1 MAPGSGP
8 ARRAPKLID
17 RSFYG
22 VYTDPSKPPV
32 IGDLAV
38 LEEGLSRVGGVTKAL
53 NAASQLQ
60 SFRCHTHGSSGA
72 LRNGMGL
79 FQFVRLNGVVGNP
92 WRGGPGR
99 LWPELMW
106 WPEPSPSPHSR
117 FIPHPALSSSI
128 QLMHQLRAT
137 SSGLLGGASESIRR
151 TPLARRWTATASAF
165 RRWMLPTVE
174 RGPPGH
180 SSV

>member
-1 MAPGSGP
+1 MPGSGGL
-8 ARRAPKLID
+8 RRAPKLID

-32 IGDLAV
+32 IGDLAGF
-38 LEEGLSRVGGVTKAL
+38 EEGLSPVGGVTMAL

-60 SFRCHTHGSSGA
+60 SFRCHTPGFSGM
-72 LRNGMGL
+72 LRDGMGL
-79 FQFVRLNGVVGNP
+79 FRFAGMSAVAVDP
-92 WRGGPGR
+92 HRGGSGR

-106 WPEPSPSPHSR
+106 WPEPWPHQPSRLYRRPS
-117 FIPHPALSSSI
+117 LSSSLQPI
-128 QLMHQLRAT
+128 QQLRVTGSRVVGHA
-137 SSGLLGGASESIRR
+137 LESIRR
-151 TPLARRWTATASAF
+151 SRLTRSWTAVARAF